1 VWEVLNASVRLIRY
15 LFPDVLDVV
24 KRHLRFKSDIIVSIG
39 QVKMVFNE
47 LSLVEDVIICSGVV
61 VDPRWLSVVD
71 VVDGGTRAH
80 ESASWKVWVLK
91 RIVAPAANRAADLG
105 DMGSTPALTTKVQ
118 RSADGRAAR
127 QVPQL
132 ATAQSV

>member
-1 VWEVLNASVRLIRY
+1 VLNASVRLIRY

-24 KRHLRFKSDIIVSIG
+24 KWHLRFQSDIIVSIS

-47 LSLVEDVIICSGVV
+47 LSLVEDVITCSGVV

-71 VVDGGTRAH
+71 VVDGRARAH
-80 ESASWKVWVLK
+80 ESANREVWVLK
-91 RIVAPAANRAADLG
+91 RIVAPAADGTADFG
-105 DMGSTPALTTKVQ
+105 GMGGAPAFTTKVQ
-118 RSADGRAAR
+118 RSADGGAAR